1 MKQMWNPPMLNC
13 WADPLIQEKYFPDR
27 WKMLICCL
35 MLNLT
40 SHKQV
45 YPIIDGFFERWP
57 DANTAAT
64 ANELEMKEYLKSLG
78 MYNKRA
84 KTIIK
89 MSKQF
94 ITGFSNPKELYG
106 CGKYAA
112 DSDAIFYQGKWKEV
126 EPTDGALK
134 RYIRFMKNFEKNLV
148 QSNKTA

>member
-1 MKQMWNPPMLNC
+1 
-13 WADPLIQEKYFPDR
+13 
-27 WKMLICCL
+27 

-40 SHKQV
+40 SYKQV
-45 YPIIDGFFERWP
+45 LPIIDGFFDRWP
-57 DANTAAT
+57 DAESASKAD
-64 ANELEMKEYLKSLG
+64 EQEMKEYLKSLG

-94 ITGFSNPKELYG
+94 VEGFTNPKDLYG

-126 EPTDGALK
+126 HPTDGALK
-134 RYIRFMKNFEKNLV
+134 RYMHFLHSQHI
-148 QSNKTA
+148 